1 MMRKKNDLPLTVEEI
16 SRAKSYA
23 AQGYSCRAIGR
34 ELKRSD
40 HTIAKLLAR
49 PDVADEVVV
58 QKRELIELYE
68 ELNRKVL
75 ESVTEKDIQSASLLQ
90 KATTSGIFTDKMR
103 LLRDE
108 STSNINVQVLLE
120 VAELIRRRDQPWKYQ
135 NLPAPP
141 ETCP

>member
-1 MMRKKNDLPLTVEEI
+1 M
-16 SRAKSYA
+16 SR
-23 AQGYSCRAIGR
+23 
-34 ELKRSD
+34 
-40 HTIAKLLAR
+40 R

-58 QKRELIELYE
+58 QKRELVELYE

-75 ESVTEKDIQSASLLQ
+75 ESVTEKDIQSATLLQ

-108 STSNINVQVLLE
+108 STSNLNVQVLLE
-120 VAELIRRRDQPWKYQ
+120 VAELIRRRDQPHKYS

-141 ETCP
+141 ETCQ